1 MHNRNSMLTTG
12 RRSKV
17 TEIIEERWLPIM
29 ERGKMS
35 WKSGK
40 DKNSGYNYGAAHA
53 LPTQRNLS
61 KTFSMSYF
69 ATITF
74 INSLFL
80 HHQY

>member
-1 MHNRNSMLTTG
+1 
-12 RRSKV
+12 
-17 TEIIEERWLPIM
+17 M